1 MANIVDSN
9 ITSQIAAIA
18 NAAAGNA
25 AGLDVDRL
33 ISAINAGL
41 GSANQIGTLTTGTTT
56 GVYKRFSE
64 FDIVKQKT
72 EVVTTGLWSG
82 DSGSLTSAFTSS
94 TQVGLTSAQY
104 YYNVYDY
111 DTKAYSD
118 KTEVQFAVAYGHIDG
133 SGSLSLTNDD
143 NSLLASKATYAQYKS
158 MLLEPTD
165 TRFTVV
171 NSAGTTT
178 NINDI
183 YVINVSRARFREK
196 IDAGNWSL
204 ALSGSNGRFKFIDNS
219 GKKFSDENGSTG
231 RVFQVGVGELN
242 LGTQNEATITSLTD
256 ATSGEG
262 FGLFYPDRGIIVL
275 NPRAVGNTVGNVWNE
290 AFQTVGHLAPGG
302 AGATSK
308 PDNITSTADEQYYHK
323 RLYYAI
329 KLGKD
334 FEMRRTEN
342 ISTQHFFVR
351 ATNREF
357 NYSNNPTYVN
367 ANGTFT
373 EPTFKTDPY
382 TYITTVGLYNDSN
395 ELIAVA
401 KTSQP
406 VAKSFDKEVLIK
418 VKLSY

>member
-41 GSANQIGTLTTGTTT
+41 GSANQIGTTT

-82 DSGSLTSAFTSS
+82 DSGSLTNAFTSS

-111 DTKAYSD
+111 DTTVYSD
-118 KTEVQFAVAYGHIDG
+118 KTEVQFAVAYGHVDG

-158 MLLEPTD
+158 MFLEQND

-256 ATSGEG
+256 TTSGEG

-290 AFQTVGHLAPGG
+290 AFQTVAHLAPGG

-308 PDNITSTADEQYYHK
+308 PDNVTSTAAEQYYHK
-323 RLYYAI
+323 RLYYA
-329 KLGKD
+329 
-334 FEMRRTEN
+334 TEN

-367 ANGTFT
+367 TNGTFT